1 MAEKL
6 VSPGVF
12 TRENDLSFLQQGVG
26 EIGAAFIGPFK
37 EGPLTPTI
45 VNSQAEFETLFGTV
59 DDTYYTPL
67 AVQSYLREAG
77 TATICRV
84 AGKAGYI
91 ETGSIMLIASS
102 GSMSSSLGVLF
113 NTTSSVQVGFSD
125 VTASALGS
133 GDIGLSGSLFGVY
146 TTSLDLSDSNDIE
159 ATFGASAYGTKK
171 GYAYMYFKNN
181 AFVANTG
188 SFTLSGADGIGTGSF
203 TSSFGVNIS
212 ASAIVL
218 GEQRFNSEACE
229 ALTPMI
235 QSQLISNTRYDL
247 FQFETIT
254 AGNVA
259 NTKVKVGI
267 SNVKAAGSI
276 NGTDFGAFTV
286 VVRSFSDTDKKKTI
300 IETFANVNLDP
311 NSPNYISRVIG
322 DRKRT
327 INETTGKIT
336 EIGDWVNNSKYIR
349 ITNLNT
355 QAPVQAVPFAHAA
368 YKLPIRAAG
377 QSEALTATTYASLVP
392 RVTFSTGSVVDSTKL
407 SGIDLDNN
415 DDNKVYM
422 KPIPAN
428 AGNGSN
434 AIFSLDTI
442 CGLTL
447 TSNVSTDV
455 SKRQFV
461 VAFQEGFDGFA
472 PNNNAADLD
481 PATTAGKAAY
491 QKHIAALSNADEYD
505 INMVIAPHVNRADHS
520 SVWTSILD
528 MVEQRADAFFIG
540 DAGNSTTS
548 LSATITQAQGVD
560 SNYAAVYYPW
570 IKTIDLNTNKLITVP
585 PSVLLPGVFAA
596 NDNVAGEWFAPAGL
610 NRGGL
615 VGAVSVL
622 DRLSQSEKDDLYEG
636 KVNPIVQFPGQGIV
650 VFGQKTL
657 QDKPSALDRIN
668 VRRLLLTV
676 RKYIASTSRY
686 LVFEQN
692 SAETRTKLLNIVN
705 PYLSGIQS
713 RQGLYAFKVIMDDS
727 NNTPDVIDRN
737 ILKGAIYL
745 QPTKTAEFIQIDFNI
760 LPTGASFNG

>member
-113 NTTSSVQVGFSD
+113 NTTSSAQVGFSD

-229 ALTPMI
+229 ALTPKI

-327 INETTGKIT
+327 INATTGKIT

-349 ITNLNT
+349 ITNLNE

-377 QSEALTATTYASLVP
+377 QSEAVTATTYANLVP

-692 SAETRTKLLNIVN
+692 SAETRTKFLNIVN